1 MDDRGRKAGK
11 IYSILQDFCDGSL
24 YTFNCLD
31 LGCSQGVISTQLA
44 AHLKLVIGIDLDIIS
59 LKTAEKIKSDIA
71 KPPFYMSANG
81 YDLPFNNDQFDLII
95 CAQVYEH
102 VTDASK
108 IIAEIGRVLKPGGI
122 CFFSGPNRL
131 SIMEEHY
138 WLPFLSWLPHSWAS
152 IYMKLMK
159 RGKLYDI
166 HPLTYWQLIKL
177 WDGFTVYDYTTKII
191 REPHR
196 FSVDDRV
203 EKYGFISILPD
214 WIINFLRP
222 LYPNYNWIVVKSL

>member
-1 MDDRGRKAGK
+1 
-11 IYSILQDFCDGSL
+11 
-24 YTFNCLD
+24 
-31 LGCSQGVISTQLA
+31 
-44 AHLKLVIGIDLDIIS
+44 
-59 LKTAEKIKSDIA
+59 
-71 KPPFYMSANG
+71 
-81 YDLPFNNDQFDLII
+81 
-95 CAQVYEH
+95 
-102 VTDASK
+102 
-108 IIAEIGRVLKPGGI
+108 
-122 CFFSGPNRL
+122 
-131 SIMEEHY
+131 MEEHY